1 MTYRQA
7 ITYLNNFVN
16 YENKDSYS
24 YQKSFRLE
32 RVEGLLR
39 LLDNPQDSL
48 KCLHIAGTKGKGS
61 VCAFAANILRAAG
74 YRVGLYTS
82 PHLLDVRERI
92 RILTPTNHE
101 SRVTNHDFEGMIS
114 RRELAA
120 LAERL
125 KPAIEKYNS
134 QNRDEALTFLRC
146 SQP

>member
-61 VCAFAANILRAAG
+61 VCIFAANILRAAG

-82 PHLLDVRERI
+82 PHLLDIRERI
-92 RILTPTNHE
+92 RVLERTKDGGRKTKD
-101 SRVTNHDFEGMIS
+101 DFEGMIG
-114 RRELAA
+114 RGNWLGWWRE
-120 LAERL
+120 
-125 KPAIEKYNS
+125 
-134 QNRDEALTFLRC
+134 
-146 SQP
+146 